1 MPYAFSC
8 ALCLMYYETVA
19 RLVPLGTEEC
29 LVPDVCLEAQVAQQ
43 SYVYADVC

>member
-1 MPYAFSC
+1 MTYSC

-29 LVPDVCLEAQVAQQ
+29 LVPDVCLELLN
-43 SYVYADVC
+43 SLTCMLTYADVC